1 MSLGSP
7 PSGPARPARLVSVN
21 VGRPRTIQWRG
32 KPVRTSIWKEPVEDR
47 RRVTHLNVDGDAQS
61 DLLAHGG
68 EHRAVFVYQLGS
80 YAHWARE
87 LGRPITEPG
96 QFGENFTVDGLPD
109 DEVCIGDRLAIG
121 SAVFEVSQPRVTCYK
136 VGIRLDEPR
145 MPALLTGHGRPGF
158 YLRVIQE
165 GVVGAGDAIVPVSAG
180 PGGLT
185 VQAASALLYTPDLDE
200 AALRTAID
208 IPALPEGWKES
219 FRRLL
224 DQAERGTAGN
234 RGLSPLADRPPAYA
248 GFRPFRVTG
257 ARAESANVRSL
268 RFAPAD
274 GGPLPV
280 HLPGQFVTVKLT
292 APDGTV
298 IIRSYSLSAAA
309 DGRQLRISVKRDG
322 RASTVVHDDIDEG
335 DDVELGAPRG
345 SFVLDPAGEDPVVLI
360 SAGIGV
366 TPVLAML
373 GALARSAHEGPV
385 TWIHVARSGAEHA
398 FLDEAHELL
407 ACLPNAV
414 SHVRYTQPGPA
425 DHAGAGFDAVG
436 RLTAPDLR
444 SLEIAPGAD
453 AYVCGPDR
461 FMAGVSELLAAVGLD
476 PDRIHTEAFGAAAPG
491 TASTP
496 PHAPQPPAA
505 TGYDVFFARS
515 GLSVRFDPDRWTS
528 LLELA
533 EACDVPADWS
543 CRTGVC
549 HRCETAVVAGGV
561 AYDPEPLDVPADGA
575 VLLCCSQP
583 RGAITLDA

>member
-1 MSLGSP
+1 MSLGP
-7 PSGPARPARLVSVN
+7 IPSGPGRPARLVSVN
-21 VGRPRTIQWRG
+21 VGRPRTIEWRG
-32 KPVRTSIWKEPVEDR
+32 KPVRTSIWKEPVHGR
-47 RRVTHLNVDGDAQS
+47 RPVTHLNVDGDAQA
-61 DLLAHGG
+61 DLVGHGG

-80 YAHWARE
+80 YEYWASE
-87 LGRPITEPG
+87 LGRAITEPG

-109 DEVCIGDRLAIG
+109 DEVCIGDRFAIG

-185 VQAASALLYTPDLDE
+185 IQGASALLYTPDLDV
-200 AALRTAID
+200 AALRTAIG

-224 DQAERGTAGN
+224 DQAERGADGN
-234 RGLSPLADRPPAYA
+234 RGLSPLADRATAYT
-248 GFRPFRVTG
+248 GFRPFRIEE
-257 ARAESANVRSL
+257 ARAESASVRSL

-274 GGPLPV
+274 GGPLPA
-280 HLPGQFVTVKLT
+280 HLPGQFVTVKLA

-309 DGRQLRISVKRDG
+309 DGQHLRISVKRDG
-322 RASTVVHDDIDEG
+322 RASTIVHDGVAVGDE
-335 DDVELGAPRG
+335 VELGAPRG
-345 SFVLDPAGEDPVVLI
+345 SFVLDPAGHDPVALV

-373 GALARSAHEGPV
+373 GALARSGHEGPV

-398 FLDEAHELL
+398 FLDEARELL
-407 ACLPNAV
+407 AQLPGAT

-425 DHAGAGFDAVG
+425 EHAGTGFDAVG
-436 RLTAPDLR
+436 RLTASDLR
-444 SLEIAPGAD
+444 SLGVGPETD

-461 FMAGVSELLAAVGLD
+461 FMADVSAILAAEGLD
-476 PDRIHTEAFGAAAPG
+476 PARIHTEAFGAAAPG
-491 TASTP
+491 KASTP
-496 PHAPQPPAA
+496 PHAPEPPAA
-505 TGYDVFFARS
+505 NGYDVFFARS

-549 HRCETAVVAGGV
+549 HRCETAVVAGAV

-583 RGAITLDA
+583 REAITLDA